1 MAARK
6 LRELLE
12 TEDRSLGRLVELL
25 AELSLRIVREIPRT
39 LGMTEGVNIYGEQQT
54 ELDVWSNALLT
65 KRLLKSGLVRQ
76 VASEEMET
84 VMNAD
89 HGEYTVA
96 LDPLDG
102 SSNIKTNNLM
112 GTIIGIYHD
121 KPLPA
126 TGRDLLSALYFLYG
140 PYVEAV
146 VGTKTGVYL
155 AAPAGRGIGAS
166 KFISTGE
173 PHRIPQKGSVYG
185 IGGSRDKW
193 TLKTREFVDRLERK
207 KLKFRYGGS
216 FVGDFNQ
223 VLCTGGFFAYPE
235 LVDAPDGKYR
245 LQFESNP
252 IGYITERAGG
262 KASTGKE
269 RILDVKPVSISQRV
283 PTYLG
288 NKELVSEFEELSAT
302 SPGPS

>member
-12 TEDRSLGRLVELL
+12 TEDRSLAKLVELL
-25 AELSLRIVREIPRT
+25 AELSLRIVREIPRA
-39 LGMTEGVNIYGEQQT
+39 LGMTEGVNIYGDQQT
-54 ELDVWSNALLT
+54 ELDVWSNGLLT
-65 KRLLKSGLVRQ
+65 KRLLRSGLVRQ

-84 VMNAD
+84 VMSAD

-126 TGRDLLSALYFLYG
+126 AGHDLLSALYFLYG

-155 AAPAGRGIGAS
+155 ASPAGRGTGAS

-173 PHRIPQKGSVYG
+173 PHRLPSKGSVYG

-193 TLKTREFVDRLERK
+193 TVKVREFADRLEKR
-207 KLKFRYGGS
+207 KLKFRYGGF
-216 FVGDFNQ
+216 FVWGYKKR
-223 VLCTGGFFAYPE
+223 LGTRGGFYP
-235 LVDAPDGKYR
+235 P
-245 LQFESNP
+245 
-252 IGYITERAGG
+252 
-262 KASTGKE
+262 
-269 RILDVKPVSISQRV
+269 PVVISHQSEESISI
-283 PTYLG
+283 
-288 NKELVSEFEELSAT
+288 
-302 SPGPS
+302 

>member
-12 TEDRSLGRLVELL
+12 TEDRSLAKLVELL
-25 AELSLRIVREIPRT
+25 AELSLRIVREIPRA
-39 LGMTEGVNIYGEQQT
+39 LGMTEGVNIYGDQQT
-54 ELDVWSNALLT
+54 ELDVWSNGLLT
-65 KRLLKSGLVRQ
+65 KRLLRSGLVRQ

-84 VMNAD
+84 VMSAD

-126 TGRDLLSALYFLYG
+126 AGHDLLSALLYG

-155 AAPAGRGIGAS
+155 ASPAGRGTGAS

-173 PHRIPQKGSVYG
+173 PHRLPSKGSVYG

-193 TLKTREFVDRLERK
+193 TVKVREFADRLEKR

-216 FVGDFNQ
+216 FVGDYNQ
-223 VLCTGGFFAYPE
+223 VLGTGGFFAYPE
-235 LVDAPDGKYR
+235 LLDAPNGKYR

-269 RILDVKPVSISQRV
+269 RILDVEPVSISQRV

-288 NKELVSEFEELSAT
+288 NKDLVSEFEELSGT
-302 SPGPS
+302 SADLS

>member
-12 TEDRSLGRLVELL
+12 SEDRSLGKLVDLL

-39 LGMTEGVNIYGEQQT
+39 LGMTEGVNVYGDQQT
-54 ELDVWSNALLT
+54 ELDVWSNGLLT
-65 KRLLKSGLVRQ
+65 KRLLRSVLVRQ

-84 VMNAD
+84 VMSAD

-126 TGRDLLSALYFLYG
+126 AGHDLLSALYFLYG

-155 AAPAGRGIGAS
+155 ASPAGGG
-166 KFISTGE
+166 T
-173 PHRIPQKGSVYG
+173 
-185 IGGSRDKW
+185 GGSELIPNQKAR
-193 TLKTREFVDRLERK
+193 RIVSQSAAS
-207 KLKFRYGGS
+207 GG
-216 FVGDFNQ
+216 
-223 VLCTGGFFAYPE
+223 
-235 LVDAPDGKYR
+235 
-245 LQFESNP
+245 
-252 IGYITERAGG
+252 
-262 KASTGKE
+262 
-269 RILDVKPVSISQRV
+269 
-283 PTYLG
+283 
-288 NKELVSEFEELSAT
+288 
-302 SPGPS
+302 

>member
-1 MAARK
+1 LAARR

-12 TEDRSLGRLVELL
+12 TEDRSLSKLVDLL
-25 AELSLRIVREIPRT
+25 AELSLRIVREIPKT
-39 LGMTEGVNIYGEQQT
+39 LGMTEGVNVYGDQQT
-54 ELDVWSNALLT
+54 ELDVWSNGLLT
-65 KRLLKSGLVRQ
+65 KRLLRSGLVRQ

-84 VMNAD
+84 VLNAD

-102 SSNIKTNNLM
+102 SSNLKTDNLV
-112 GTIIGIYHD
+112 GTIVGIYHD
-121 KPLPA
+121 KALPA
-126 TGRDLLSALYFLYG
+126 RGRDLLAALYFLYG

-146 VGTKTGVYL
+146 VGTKSGVYL
-155 AAPAGRGIGAS
+155 AAPAGRGTGAS
-166 KFISTGE
+166 KFVSNGE
-173 PHRIPQKGSVYG
+173 PHRLPQKGSVYG

-193 TLKTREFVDRLERK
+193 TGKVSEFADMLEKK

-216 FVGDFNQ
+216 FVGDYNQ
-223 VLCTGGFFAYPE
+223 VLCGGGFFAYPE
-235 LVDAPDGKYR
+235 LIDAPEGKYR

-262 KASTGKE
+262 KASTGKG
-269 RILDVKPVSISQRV
+269 RILDVEPVSISQRV

-288 NKELVSEFEELSAT
+288 NKELVSEFEELS
-302 SPGPS
+302 GPNAGRP

>member
-12 TEDRSLGRLVELL
+12 TEDRSLSKLVDLL

-54 ELDVWSNALLT
+54 ELDVWSNGLLT
-65 KRLLKSGLVRQ
+65 KRLLRSGLVRQ

-84 VMNAD
+84 VMSSD

-121 KPLPA
+121 KASPA

-146 VGTKTGVYL
+146 VGIKNGVYL
-155 AAPAGRGIGAS
+155 AAPAGKGTGAS
-166 KFISTGE
+166 KFVSNGDAPRP
-173 PHRIPQKGSVYG
+173 PHTRSSYG
-185 IGGSRDKW
+185 LGGSEDKRQ
-193 TLKTREFVDRLERK
+193 TK
-207 KLKFRYGGS
+207 G
-216 FVGDFNQ
+216 
-223 VLCTGGFFAYPE
+223 
-235 LVDAPDGKYR
+235 
-245 LQFESNP
+245 
-252 IGYITERAGG
+252 
-262 KASTGKE
+262 
-269 RILDVKPVSISQRV
+269 
-283 PTYLG
+283 
-288 NKELVSEFEELSAT
+288 
-302 SPGPS
+302 